1 MKSVVAAVCANYKDI
16 YTVKTVESSLLE
28 KIEADGLTR
37 YFRFF
42 LLDRFK
48 SAELT
53 WYVILTQAAVRD
65 KMDAGVWQ
73 WGGEKR

>member
-1 MKSVVAAVCANYKDI
+1 M
-16 YTVKTVESSLLE
+16 
-28 KIEADGLTR
+28 
-37 YFRFF
+37 FRFF

-53 WYVILTQAAVRD
+53 GYAVLTQAAVRD
-65 KMDAGVWQ
+65 KTDAGVWQ